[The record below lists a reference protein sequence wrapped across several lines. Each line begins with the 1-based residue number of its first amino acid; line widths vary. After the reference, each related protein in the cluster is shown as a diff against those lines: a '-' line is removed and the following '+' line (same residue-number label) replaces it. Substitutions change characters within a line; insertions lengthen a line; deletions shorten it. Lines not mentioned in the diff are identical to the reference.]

1 MSEVR
6 VQKPLQ
12 VETMSAGKVELA
24 KAKAKELS
32 GRVRELL
39 TRLKVDSEG
48 KPRKV
53 LKEIEK
59 NSKIEDSLLSN
70 KGAVATETKPKKSV
84 NSVVKDSSETN
95 QKPTKKIIYKNASKI
110 LVTPPPQISEE
121 GKENVPPVS
130 DNLVV
135 KKKPFYERA
144 LLKIM
149 SPERSSELLASWI
162 MEGLEIYHEAVLN
175 PGKPLNKSLFITRQP
190 EDIPQ
195 LPKDQV
201 TRWAVDHIGDIW
213 EISAGFTAMRLGF
226 VAANEVLKKIPA
238 VKGYQIPDEA
248 CFWASLAS
256 TVTVKAAHSLG
267 YISLFG
273 IHDHMANPVPEML
286 FGQGV
291 AAVVLA
297 ASHYAGKHHESVKA
311 LASRGITK
319 LFS

>member
-1 MSEVR
+1 MNEAPITTKS
-6 VQKPLQ
+6 LQ
-12 VETMSAGKVELA
+12 VERPMGKVEQA
-24 KAKAKELS
+24 KAKIKKMPE
-32 GRVRELL
+32 GVKKLL
-39 TRLKVDSEG
+39 NRLKAKAED
-48 KPRKV
+48 KPQEV
-53 LKEIEK
+53 LEEVEKIPQEIEVLV
-59 NSKIEDSLLSN
+59 SDD
-70 KGAVATETKPKKSV
+70 A
-84 NSVVKDSSETN
+84 
-95 QKPTKKIIYKNASKI
+95 TKKKAVDKKI
-110 LVTPPPQISEE
+110 LTTPPPQISEANE
-121 GKENVPPVS
+121 KKDIPVS
-130 DNLVV
+130 YNLVT
-135 KKKPFYERA
+135 KKRPFYERA

-149 SPERSSELLASWI
+149 SPERSSEILASWI
-162 MEGLEIYHEAVLN
+162 MEGLEIYHESILN
-175 PGKPLNKSLFITRQP
+175 PGKPLYKVLFSTTQP
-190 EDIPQ
+190 ENMPQ

-238 VKGYQIPDEA
+238 AKGYQIPDEA

-297 ASHYAGKHHESVKA
+297 ASHYAGKYNESVKD

-319 LFS
+319 LFSKLDPAPDVAQVTMDDVS